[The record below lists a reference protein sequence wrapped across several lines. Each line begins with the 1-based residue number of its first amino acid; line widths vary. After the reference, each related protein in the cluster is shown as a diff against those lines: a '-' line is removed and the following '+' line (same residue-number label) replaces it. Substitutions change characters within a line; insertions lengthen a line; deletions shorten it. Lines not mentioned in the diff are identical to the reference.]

1 MKVIRATQV
10 THGADWDQT
19 TVTEI
24 ELDPVDVA
32 ISELMAIKDKRDRAQ
47 LAFEAQQERVIALM
61 DERAEKSHISSL
73 DGGWQATVVAG
84 ETVVYDD
91 TAILAA
97 LPDPVRD
104 LVTDRKI
111 NRLKLEQA
119 VLQDRVPAKLVA
131 EHATVKPRKPFVKLT
146 EHRELEDED

>member
-61 DERAEKSHISSL
+61 DDRAEKSHISSL

-91 TAILAA
+91 AAILAA